1 MNYLFGISRKNY
13 RKYVMCGAA
22 FSAALC
28 LLCGCKPVDS
38 QSGEITSFAV
48 ASELVTVSETSGNT
62 ASAVISEDTAV
73 LSSEETKSSSSE
85 ATAEQIASAE
95 PTVVQ
100 TAAADET
107 TAEQT
112 AATAETTTEQTTT
125 TSETTTE
132 QTTTTAETTTE
143 QTTTTAET
151 TTEQTT
157 TTSET
162 TTEQTTTT
170 TVETTTVTTTA
181 ETTAAAEVPMYFQ
194 ANRYNALNFSEQK
207 GFWISYLEF
216 DHMLKNK
223 TEAEFTAEI
232 NRCFDNVKS
241 LGFNTVY
248 THVRAFGDAYYN
260 STLFPA
266 TNRFNGSYGVSGGFD
281 PLKIMVQA
289 AHDRGLSIHAWIN
302 PMRLMSDSDIGSI
315 SGKYKIGEWYASD
328 MLRGKYIV
336 KVNGV
341 WYLNPGYKETV
352 QLIADGVSEIVS
364 NYNVDGVQIDDYF
377 YPTTEAYFDSAA
389 YAASGTSKSLSEWR
403 IGIINNMVRQLY
415 SAVKSANSTAVFG
428 ISPQGSIDNNYNGLY
443 ADVRTWCSSDGYVD
457 YILPQIY
464 YGFNNSTLPF
474 KDTCLAWSRLVTNP
488 SVKLVIGL
496 APYKIGIADNWA
508 GDGKY
513 EWANSTDMLARQ
525 MSYAQTLSNY
535 GGVAMYRYDSLFLPS
550 NDVSAAV
557 SAELANIPR

>member
-1 MNYLFGISRKNY
+1 MKDLFDVF
-13 RKYVMCGAA
+13 RKYGRIFAVGTA

-28 LLCGCKPVDS
+28 LLCSCKPVDDG
-38 QSGEITSFAV
+38 QSGELITAV
-48 ASELVTVSETSGNT
+48 TASELVTTAAVSE
-62 ASAVISEDTAV
+62 AAVLSEDTAAV
-73 LSSEETKSSSSE
+73 LSEEALETFSEETAEEFSAE
-85 ATAEQIASAE
+85 TAEEQS
-95 PTVVQ
+95 
-100 TAAADET
+100 AAAAEF

-112 AATAETTTEQTTT
+112 TTAETTTEQTTIT
-125 TSETTTE
+125 AETTAE

-143 QTTTTAET
+143 QTTTTTA
-151 TTEQTT
+151 
-157 TTSET
+157 ET

-170 TVETTTVTTTA
+170 TVETTTEQTTTTAEITTTA
-181 ETTAAAEVPMYFQ
+181 ETTAAAEVQPYFQ

-216 DHMLKNK
+216 DRMLKNK
-223 TEAEFTAEI
+223 SEAEFTAEI
-232 NRCFDNVKS
+232 GRCFDNVKS

-260 STLFPA
+260 SSLFPA
-266 TNRFNGSYGVSGGFD
+266 TNRFNGKYGVSGGYD

-302 PMRLMSDSDIGSI
+302 PMRLMSDSDIGGI

-328 MLRGKYIV
+328 TLRGKYIV
-336 KVNGV
+336 KVNGT

-364 NYNVDGVQIDDYF
+364 NYNVDGIQIDDYF

-389 YAASGTSKSLSEWR
+389 YAASGTSKSLYDWR
-403 IGIINNMVRQLY
+403 ISIINNMVKQLY
-415 SAVKSANSTAVFG
+415 SAVKSSNPTAVFG
-428 ISPQGSIDNNYNGLY
+428 ISPQGSIENNYNGLY
-443 ADVRTWCSSDGYVD
+443 ADVKTWCSSSGYID

-464 YGFNNSTLPF
+464 YGFNNSTLPY

-496 APYKIGIADNWA
+496 APYKIGTADTWA
-508 GDGKY
+508 GEGKY
-513 EWANSTDMLARQ
+513 EWANNTDMLARQ
-525 MSYAQTLSNY
+525 MSYAKTLSNY
-535 GGVAMYRYDSLFLPS
+535 GGVAMYRYDSLFAPS
-550 NDVSAAV
+550 NDVAKAV